1 MRRIRKGSAPA
12 VLAPLAADPDANWDS
27 VDGAT
32 KLALRA
38 ALFADQHGLCAYCL
52 SRLNNPTKH
61 EDPRPKAGGM
71 KVEHFAARNERGI
84 DEAESHRRCFDWQN
98 LLGVC
103 PGGEDVQRREVV
115 DKKFCEAARGNVALS
130 FNPAS
135 FPPDVSA
142 LLRST
147 DRGELRPA
155 PDLNESDRVKLNAQI
170 KTLHLDAP
178 WLQENRRRAIDAARK
193 KLQSQGFKRQTL
205 HALRDAVTTPKD
217 GLLPEQCLWV
227 EHYLQKKL
235 RQLPPR

>member
-1 MRRIRKGSAPA
+1 MRRIRKGPALA
-12 VLAPLAADPDANWDS
+12 VLAPLDADQAARWDD

-32 KLALRA
+32 KLALLA
-38 ALFADQHGLCAYCL
+38 ALFTDQRGLCAYCL
-52 SRLNNPTKH
+52 SRLNDPTKH
-61 EDPRPKAGGM
+61 DDPRPKAGGM
-71 KVEHFAARNERGI
+71 KVEHFAARNEQKI
-84 DEAESHRRCFDWQN
+84 TAEERHRRCFDWQN

-103 PGGEDVQRREVV
+103 PGGEDVVSGDTVEGL
-115 DKKFCEAARGNVALS
+115 FCEAARGNVPLH

-155 PDLNESDRVKLNAQI
+155 QDLSDEDRTKLDAQL
-170 KTLHLDAP
+170 KTLRLNAP
-178 WLQENRRRAIDAARK
+178 WLQENRRRAIDAVRK
-193 KLQSQGFKRQTL
+193 KLQSRGFKRKTL
-205 HALRDAVTTPKD
+205 QALLEAVTTPRD

-235 RQLPPR
+235 RQLPAR